1 MHSLVKK
8 ATLAVAL
15 GASTIVAVAPAEAQ
29 RWNRYDRHRGD
40 RGGTAIV
47 AGIAGLAIG
56 AAIASSNRNDR
67 RYDYDTRY
75 YDQRGFYPN
84 DGYYARNYY
93 NNRRSWNGW
102 DRGGYNRG
110 NYDRGGYDGCYTR
123 RVYDPYIRRNVLVQ
137 YCD

>member
-1 MHSLVKK
+1 MRNLMKK

-15 GASTIVAVAPAEAQ
+15 VASTLVAVAPAEAQ
-29 RWNRYDRHRGD
+29 WRGNNRYDRHRGD
-40 RGGTAIV
+40 RTGTAVV

-56 AAIASSNRNDR
+56 AAIASSNRRDS

-75 YDQRGFYPN
+75 YDQRGYYPN

-93 NNRRSWNGW
+93 NQRGY

-110 NYDRGGYDGCYTR
+110 YYNGGGYGYDRCYTR
-123 RVYDPYIRRNVLVQ
+123 NVYDPYIGRRVRVH